1 VVERHIFLLK
11 SLTNCD
17 AMVWRGG
24 HRAPRDPLFSLF
36 LLVWRVADDRSA
48 SMFPDTYKFR

>member
-17 AMVWRGG
+17 AMVWREGIAR
-24 HRAPRDPLFSLF
+24 HAIRFF
-36 LLVWRVADDRSA
+36 LVFARLA
-48 SMFPDTYKFR
+48 SRR